1 MNSKVKGKS
10 QKANVQITS
19 FQEAVNKYW
28 RDEGRHTLP
37 WRQTTDPYKILVS
50 EIMLQ
55 QTQVERVIP
64 YYKAFLKKYPNV
76 RALAKSNLADV
87 LKLWSGLGYNRRAK
101 LLRDC
106 AQEVVEKYTGKFPKD
121 RALLVALP
129 GIGPY
134 TAGAIRAFAFNE
146 PEIFIE
152 TNIRT
157 ALLHHF
163 FPRAK
168 KVDDKKM
175 LPILENVSEGQD
187 SREWYSA
194 LMDYGAHLKKSGVKL
209 NQKSVHYAKQSKFEG
224 SLRQLRGKLLRRL
237 MDGPI
242 TRGTFKKIDAKNAYQ
257 ISMALQG
264 MEQEGL
270 VVKKKDTWN
279 IA

>member
-1 MNSKVKGKS
+1 MNSKIPAFRKLVLKHW
-10 QKANVQITS
+10 N
-19 FQEAVNKYW
+19 EN
-28 RDEGRHTLP
+28 GRHTLP

-76 RALAKSNLADV
+76 GSLAKSNLADV

-106 AQEVVEKYTGKFPKD
+106 AQTVVEKYVGKFSKS
-121 RALLVALP
+121 RAELVALP

-134 TAGAIRAFAFNE
+134 TAGAIRAFAYNE
-146 PEIFIE
+146 LEIFIE

-163 FPRAK
+163 FPNAR
-168 KVDDKKM
+168 KVDDKKL
-175 LPILENVSEGQD
+175 LPILKKASKGED
-187 SREWYSA
+187 AREWYSA
-194 LMDYGAHLKKSGVKL
+194 LMDYGAYLKKSGVKL
-209 NQKSVHYAKQSKFEG
+209 NSKSVHYTKQSKFEG

-237 MDGPI
+237 VDGPI
-242 TRGTFKKIDAKNAYQ
+242 TSATIKKLDAKNAYQ
-257 ISMALQG
+257 ISMALQALVH
-264 MEQEGL
+264 EGL
-270 VVKKKDTWN
+270 VLKEKNQWR
-279 IA
+279 IS